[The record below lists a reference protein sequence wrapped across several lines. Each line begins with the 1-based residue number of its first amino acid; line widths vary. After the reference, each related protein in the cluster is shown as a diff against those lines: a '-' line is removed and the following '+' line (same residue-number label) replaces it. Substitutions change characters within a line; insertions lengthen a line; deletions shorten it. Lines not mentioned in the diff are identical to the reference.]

1 MLVLGLELDKDLKG
15 GCGWTWMRS
24 SFRKTFGVHVW
35 VRVGLGLGLGWRLGL
50 GLGLG
55 LEGSLSVGV
64 GDVIRDGIL
73 TNDLDTPSGVASG
86 LGSGF
91 GLGLASVLVRCGF
104 RVSTATM
111 EGKAVSMVIQKSL
124 SPKLWFVSLLSWIEV
139 SA

>member
-91 GLGLASVLVRCGF
+91 GLGCVTAASTSQYVT
-104 RVSTATM
+104 VSYQPTLPLCHRHGT
-111 EGKAVSMVIQKSL
+111 I
-124 SPKLWFVSLLSWIEV
+124 
-139 SA
+139 